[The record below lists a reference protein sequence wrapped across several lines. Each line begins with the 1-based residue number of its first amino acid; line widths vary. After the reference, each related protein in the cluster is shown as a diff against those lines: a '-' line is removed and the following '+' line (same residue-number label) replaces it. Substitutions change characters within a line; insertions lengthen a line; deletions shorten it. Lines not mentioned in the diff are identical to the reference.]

1 MEFLTPFK
9 IAFSLLFS
17 ADPELMAIIRLSMTI
32 SLSAVASSLLVGLPI
47 GATLASMKFPG
58 RQAIIVL
65 SNTLLSMP
73 PVVVGLIIYILVSQ
87 SGPLGWTGIL
97 YTPYA
102 MALAQ
107 TVLVLPISI
116 ALSRQV
122 FETLHAEY
130 NPLFLSLGIGRWQRI
145 KTLVFDARIALVTIA
160 LACFGRAIS
169 EVGAVIIVGGNIR
182 HVSRVMTTTIAL
194 ETSKGELGIAMAL
207 GIVLLT
213 IALLVNVASQ
223 FISAHFKKAGLDV

>member
-17 ADPELMAIIRLSMTI
+17 ADPELMGIIRLSMTI
-32 SLSAVASSLLVGLPI
+32 SLSAVACSLLIGLPI
-47 GATLASMKFPG
+47 GAILASMKFPG
-58 RQAIIVL
+58 RQAIIIL

>member
-32 SLSAVASSLLVGLPI
+32 SLSAVACSLLVGLPI
-47 GATLASMKFPG
+47 GAILASMKFPG
-58 RQAIIVL
+58 RQAIIIL

-122 FETLHAEY
+122 FETLNTEY
-130 NPLFLSLGIGRWQRI
+130 NSLFLSLGIGRWQRI
-145 KTLVFDARIALVTIA
+145 KILVFDARIALVTIA

-223 FISAHFKKAGLDV
+223 SISAHFKKAGLDV

>member
-32 SLSAVASSLLVGLPI
+32 SLSAVACSLLVGLPI
-47 GATLASMKFPG
+47 GAILASMKFPG
-58 RQAIIVL
+58 RQAIIIL

-122 FETLHAEY
+122 FETLNTEY
-130 NPLFLSLGIGRWQRI
+130 NSLFLSLGVGRWQRI

-213 IALLVNVASQ
+213 IALLVNVVSQ
-223 FISAHFKKAGLDV
+223 FISAYFKKAGLDV

>member
-17 ADPELMAIIRLSMTI
+17 ADPELMDIIRLSMTI

-47 GATLASMKFPG
+47 GAILASMKFPG
-58 RQAIIVL
+58 RQAIIIL

-213 IALLVNVASQ
+213 IALLVNIASQ

>member
-17 ADPELMAIIRLSMTI
+17 ANPELMAIIRLSMTI
-32 SLSAVASSLLVGLPI
+32 SLSAVACSLLIGLPI
-47 GATLASMKFPG
+47 GAILASIKFPG
-58 RQAIIVL
+58 RQAMIIL

-213 IALLVNVASQ
+213 IALLVNIASQ

>member
-1 MEFLTPFK
+1 MEFLAPFK
-9 IAFSLLFS
+9 IAFGLLSS
-17 ADPELMAIIRLSMTI
+17 ADPELIAIIRLSITI
-32 SLSAVASSLLVGLPI
+32 SVTAVASSLLFGLPI
-47 GATLASMKFPG
+47 GAILASIKFPG
-58 RQAIIVL
+58 RQAIIIL

-122 FETLHAEY
+122 FETLNTEY
-130 NPLFLSLGIGRWQRI
+130 SPLFMSLGIGRWHRI

-194 ETSKGELGIAMAL
+194 ETSKGELGVAMAL
-207 GIVLLT
+207 GIVLLS
-213 IALLVNVASQ
+213 IALLVNIASQ

>member
-9 IAFSLLFS
+9 IAFNLLIS
-17 ADPELMAIIRLSMTI
+17 VDPELMAIIRLSMTI
-32 SLSAVASSLLVGLPI
+32 SLSAVACSLLVGLPV
-47 GATLASMKFPG
+47 GAILASMKFPG
-58 RQAIIVL
+58 RQAIIIL

-122 FETLHAEY
+122 FETLNIEY
-130 NPLFLSLGIGRWQRI
+130 NPLFMSLGIGRWRRI

-213 IALLVNVASQ
+213 IALLVNVVSQ
-223 FISAHFKKAGLDV
+223 FISTHFKKAGLDV

>member
-17 ADPELMAIIRLSMTI
+17 ADPELMDIIRLSMTI
-32 SLSAVASSLLVGLPI
+32 SLSAVACSLLAGLPI
-47 GATLASMKFPG
+47 GAILASMKFPG
-58 RQAIIVL
+58 RQAIIIL

-122 FETLHAEY
+122 FETLNTEY
-130 NPLFLSLGIGRWQRI
+130 NSLFLSLGIGRWQRI

-223 FISAHFKKAGLDV
+223 SISAHFKKAGLDV

>member
-17 ADPELMAIIRLSMTI
+17 ADPELMAIISLSMTI
-32 SLSAVASSLLVGLPI
+32 SLSAVACSLLVGLPI
-47 GATLASMKFPG
+47 GAILASMKFPG
-58 RQAIIVL
+58 RQAIIIL

-122 FETLHAEY
+122 FETLNTEY
-130 NPLFLSLGIGRWQRI
+130 NSLFLSLGVGWWQRI

-223 FISAHFKKAGLDV
+223 SISAHFKKAGLDV

>member
-47 GATLASMKFPG
+47 GAILASMKFPG
-58 RQAIIVL
+58 RQAIVVL

-122 FETLHAEY
+122 FETLNTEY
-130 NPLFLSLGIGRWQRI
+130 NLLFLSLGIGRWQRI

-207 GIVLLT
+207 GIVLLL

-223 FISAHFKKAGLDV
+223 SISAHFKKAGLDV